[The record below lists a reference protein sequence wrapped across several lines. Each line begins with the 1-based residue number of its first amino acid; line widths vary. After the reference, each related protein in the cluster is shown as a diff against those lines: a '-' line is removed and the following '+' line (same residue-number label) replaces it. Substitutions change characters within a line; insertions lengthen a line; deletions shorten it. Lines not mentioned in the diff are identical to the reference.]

1 MKLIDINP
9 ENINQNYIYF
19 NEPIQNT
26 IINESRFIRII
37 YSTPDIILNGIH
49 VLFKLTIDNLDKQYN
64 KNIIYYDIELNR
76 EIIQKI
82 NNIEELILNKYKT
95 NKEKSFNLLTQ
106 LESGNIKLFSENI
119 EKRKILDIIL
129 KISGLWENDTHY
141 GITYKFLSIND

>member
-64 KNIIYYDIELNR
+64 KNIIYYDIEFNR

-95 NKEKSFNLLTQ
+95 NKEKSFNL
-106 LESGNIKLFSENI
+106 
-119 EKRKILDIIL
+119 
-129 KISGLWENDTHY
+129 
-141 GITYKFLSIND
+141 FL